1 MADDD
6 TWAIARTEEAGLR
19 VLFRYRAMVPPNIA
33 PSDYPHLINIYW
45 RFDGSATSGMPSSD
59 VADRMGELESQ
70 LEPIEGPRIGFLM
83 LAITGNNRKE
93 WIWYVRKPEGF
104 VAALNAALR
113 GADKF
118 PIELEAASDPGWDNY
133 RSLLSSVD
141 EAAH

>member
-1 MADDD
+1 MADDE
-6 TWAIARTEEAGLR
+6 TWAIARTEEAGVQ
-19 VLFRYRAMVPPNIA
+19 VLFRYRAMVPPRIV

-45 RFDGSATSGMPSSD
+45 RFDGSATLGMPSSD
-59 VADRMGELESQ
+59 EADRMVELEKR
-70 LEPIEGPRIGFLM
+70 LEPIEGPRLGFLM

-93 WIWYVRKPEGF
+93 WIWYVRKPDSF
-104 VAALNAALR
+104 VAALNAAFR